1 MTGPVVDDASVTD
14 RSTEEVF
21 RDHLALAQAGDLETD
36 LARNFAPEC
45 VLLTSFGT
53 FRGHEGVRAAARLL
67 AAQLGPAAYEYR
79 TTLWS
84 GDVAFLEWTAATE
97 RARVPDG
104 ADSFLIQAGRI
115 RAMTI
120 HYSVQPP
127 VEAGGR

>member
-1 MTGPVVDDASVTD
+1 MH

-21 RDHLALAQAGDLETD
+21 RDHLALARAGDVEAD
-36 LARNFAPEC
+36 ISRNFAPEC

-79 TTLWS
+79 TIVWS

-120 HYSVQPP
+120 HYSVHPP
-127 VEAGGR
+127 AGVAASQSGGPVDR